1 MAFCIQK
8 NQIQK
13 PLEVICMPK
22 QYPIPIPD
30 GQALPY
36 DAADIAQ
43 SIGIELGTFL
53 FPFLGKL
60 DDILDKRL
68 VRTFLSTIQVI
79 MTIRS
84 RVHGLL
90 LWEMGAL
97 LLDPEHERAGTKRLA
112 NLLHSPRWSAQM
124 SEQFRLPASHCLCP
138 RDGASW
144 TASLCSLG

>member
-1 MAFCIQK
+1 
-8 NQIQK
+8 
-13 PLEVICMPK
+13 MPK

-68 VRTFLSTIQVI
+68 VRPFLSTIQVI
-79 MTIRS
+79 IPIRS

-90 LWEMGAL
+90 LSEMGAL
-97 LLDPEHERAGTKRLA
+97 LREVARLHVQLQRNCVAYCGGTTSTQCTVLT
-112 NLLHSPRWSAQM
+112 
-124 SEQFRLPASHCLCP
+124 E
-138 RDGASW
+138 
-144 TASLCSLG
+144 LGRS

>member
-1 MAFCIQK
+1 LK
-8 NQIQK
+8 KQIQK
-13 PLEVICMPK
+13 PLEDICMPK

-60 DDILDKRL
+60 DDVLDKRL

-79 MTIRS
+79 ITFRD

-90 LWEMGAL
+90 LSEMGAL

-124 SEQFRLPASHCLCP
+124 IEQFRLPASLRFC
-138 RDGASW
+138 RTDGARW
-144 TASLCSLG
+144 TAGLCSLG